1 MVNNQF
7 PPLGERD
14 FNLIIHQFKP
24 ESLTLARELRGYT
37 KAELAE
43 MIGKTSGAI
52 SQFEHGIIRPD
63 VITLKSLS
71 MSLGV
76 PANFFAR
83 SLNSN
88 PIPIENC
95 HFRSLRATSQKSRR
109 QILANAKLLRNLIE
123 ILDEY
128 VLFPPEKI
136 SNTAKKISGQ
146 EDIERYANEVRKAW
160 GLGIGPIP
168 NLMPLLE
175 DKGIIISFIDQDNI
189 QVDAF
194 SFWEGGRPYIYL
206 VPTKNSG
213 SRTRF
218 DCAHELGHLL
228 MHADNIPGDKVLE
241 AQADRFAGAFL
252 LPREA
257 FLKECP
263 RRLNWDHFYE
273 LKKRWKVSVAALV
286 RRAFDL
292 ECISE
297 ATYRRAFMQLNQNG
311 QRFNELYETPQE
323 KPTLIEQA
331 IEVTGDESSIN
342 DLLIP
347 LTIRSREFNSLIE
360 ISTGKKEIS

>member
-1 MVNNQF
+1 MNNNLF

-14 FNLIIHQFKP
+14 YNLIIHQFKP
-24 ESLTLARELRGYT
+24 DSLTLARELRGHT

-52 SQFEHGIIRPD
+52 SQFEHGIIKPD

-71 MSLGV
+71 LTLGV
-76 PANFFAR
+76 PTNFFAR
-83 SLNSN
+83 NLNST

-95 HFRSLRATSQKSRR
+95 HFRSLRSTSQKSRR

-123 ILDEY
+123 VLDEF
-128 VLFPPEKI
+128 VVFPPEQI
-136 SNTAKKISGQ
+136 SNTAKKLAGQ
-146 EDIERYANEVRKAW
+146 EDIERYAVEVRKSW

-168 NLMPLLE
+168 NLILLLE
-175 DKGIIISFIDQDNI
+175 DKGIIISYIDQENQ

-194 SFWEGGRPYIYL
+194 SFWEAGRPYIYL
-206 VPTKNSG
+206 VPTKNSS
-213 SRTRF
+213 SRSRF

-228 MHADNIPGDKVLE
+228 MHADNIPGDKILE
-241 AQADRFAGAFL
+241 SQADRFAGAFL

-263 RRLNWDHFYE
+263 KRLNWDHFYE

-292 ECISE
+292 DCISE
-297 ATYRRAFMQLNQNG
+297 ATYRRAFMQLNQSG
-311 QRFNELYETPQE
+311 QRFNELHEPDQE
-323 KPTLIEQA
+323 NPTLIDQA
-331 IEVTGDESSIN
+331 IKISSDEYSVTE
-342 DLLIP
+342 LLSN
-347 LTIRSREFNSLIE
+347 LTIRSRELNNLIE
-360 ISTGKKEIS
+360 LSTGKKDVS